1 MIPCAPLHRPV
12 PYAMSKPLSSAQNRY
27 LRGLAHHLK
36 PVIQMGAKGL
46 SDSLIAELDI
56 ALEHHELVKVKIAAE
71 DREAREAMATTLAE
85 RSEAHLIQ
93 RIGNIASLYRPRSE
107 KPDIVLP
114 R

>member
-1 MIPCAPLHRPV
+1 MIPCAPTDNPV
-12 PYAMSKPLSSAQNRY
+12 PYAMPKPLTSAQNRY
-27 LRGLAHHLK
+27 LRGLAHHIK

-46 SDSLIAELDI
+46 SDSLVAELGI

-71 DREAREAMATTLAE
+71 DREAREAMARTLAE